1 MNTFITKFEDLSI
14 KIGSNQLL
22 KTISQCFNMVLPIII
37 VGALFSLFSSIQI
50 DAYQS
55 FLTTT
60 GIGNILSLV
69 SKFTTELI
77 SIYVVYC
84 FVYSYIS
91 GKGYQTEALLAGMF
105 GIAGFMLLCPLSEI
119 IVHDMPMKVIT
130 FDYLG
135 SKGLFT
141 ALLTGF
147 LVSYI
152 YEFTLKHNIGIKMPD
167 GVPPLVAKAL
177 SSLIPCILIM
187 IIFCIITGSFM
198 LITGVTFSEWFYQII
213 SAPLTNLSSSFFT
226 FALLQFLA
234 SLFWFFGI
242 HGAQITMPIMMML
255 FLQGGLDNQ
264 VAYAAG
270 EPLQNILT
278 MGLSAVIILG
288 GIGNTIGLNLNML
301 LFGKSTKYKML
312 GKLGIFPSIFN
323 INEPIIFGFPII
335 LNPIMALPFFIIPQI
350 TLFIAYITMKIGIVA
365 LPRLA
370 MGALGIPM
378 FVGGFMFC
386 GITGLLLEILLT
398 ALSTACYYPFFKI
411 SDQIALKEETAASGD
426 N

>member
-1 MNTFITKFEDLSI
+1 MNTFTEKFEALSI
-14 KIGSNQLL
+14 KIGSNRIL

-50 DAYQS
+50 GAYQD
-55 FLTTT
+55 FLKTS
-60 GIGNILSLV
+60 GIGDVIGLV

-91 GKGYQTEALLAGMF
+91 EKGYQTEALLAGMF
-105 GIAGFMLLCPLSEI
+105 GIAAFMLLCPLSEI

-147 LVSYI
+147 LVSYL
-152 YEFTLKHNIGIKMPD
+152 YEFTLKHHIGIKMPE
-167 GVPPLVAKAL
+167 GVPPLVGKAL

-187 IIFCIITGSFM
+187 LIFCMITGGFM
-198 LITGVTFSEWFYQII
+198 HFTGVTFSEWFYQLI
-213 SAPLTNLSSSFFT
+213 SSPLTNLSSSFFT

-288 GIGNTIGLNLNML
+288 GIGNTIGLNINML
-301 LFGKSTKYKML
+301 CFGKSTKYKML
-312 GKLGIFPSIFN
+312 GKLGIFPSLFN

-335 LNPIMALPFFIIPQI
+335 LNPLMAIPFFLIPQI
-350 TLFIAYITMKIGIVA
+350 TLLIAYMTMKIGLVA

-378 FVGGFMFC
+378 FAGGFMFC
-386 GITGLLLEILLT
+386 GITGLLLEIILMI
-398 ALSTACYYPFFKI
+398 LSTACYYPFFKM
-411 SDQIALKEETAASGD
+411 SDKLALQEEKKSSGAA
-426 N
+426 